1 MTRDEFDLWLDD
13 RKEDVLDDMA
23 QSDTTPQKWLARLYA
38 ALVATANEE
47 SKESRPGEDD
57 DEDEHDPEREAENSN
72 DMDDGA

>member
-1 MTRDEFDLWLDD
+1 MTRDEFEVWLDE

-47 SKESRPGEDD
+47 SKESRPSDD
-57 DEDEHDPEREAENSN
+57 EEDEHDPELEAENSN
-72 DMDDGA
+72 DVDEGA